1 MGDYSHLKNKKGE
14 LIAKPLP
21 QPTLPNLSVDDD
33 DSASMKTRVPAP
45 STYTQDS
52 YYYKSDNGLPSDY
65 PPMPAYNPYPNH
77 QAPPYAQYNPS
88 SATLSYDGAAY
99 PPPHK
104 YDDDNEST
112 ANLAAAAA
120 PFAQDPIDRH
130 GSPYSPPQV
139 GNYDAYQGH
148 AGVAPPQQHQGSPPS
163 SVGQPQGGMA
173 YGHVPEYPGQYQHP
187 AGMFAAPESFD
198 DPYGGYA
205 SPPAPVNN
213 QPSRQPSRGRNYDE
227 ETGYGRGQGHA
238 L

>member
-33 DSASMKTRVPAP
+33 DSSSLKTRVPAP

-52 YYYKSDNGLPSDY
+52 YYYKGDNGLPSDY
-65 PPMPAYNPYPNH
+65 PPMPAYNPYHNH
-77 QAPPYAQYNPS
+77 QAPPYAQYTPS

-99 PPPHK
+99 PPPHR

-112 ANLAAAAA
+112 ANLAVAAA
-120 PFAQDPIDRH
+120 PFAQDPIDRR
-130 GSPYSPPQV
+130 GSPYGPPQV
-139 GNYDAYQGH
+139 GIYDVHQGRT
-148 AGVAPPQQHQGSPPS
+148 GSAPPQQHRRSPPT
-163 SVGQPQGGMA
+163 SVGQPQGCMA
-173 YGHVPEYPGQYQHP
+173 YGDVPEYPGQYQQP
-187 AGMFAAPESFD
+187 AGMFATPVSFD

-205 SPPAPVNN
+205 SPPAPVSN
-213 QPSRQPSRGRNYDE
+213 QPSRGRNYDE
-227 ETGYGRGQGHA
+227 EVGYGGQGHA